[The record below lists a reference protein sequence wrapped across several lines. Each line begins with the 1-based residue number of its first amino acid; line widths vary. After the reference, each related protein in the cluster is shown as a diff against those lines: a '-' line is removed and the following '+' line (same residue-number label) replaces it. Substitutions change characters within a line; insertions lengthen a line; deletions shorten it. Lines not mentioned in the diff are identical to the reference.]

1 MTAACATCIAR
12 RSVLAMAA
20 LAGAAGAT
28 AAMSG
33 CQTYGA
39 AAPAQPANPPA
50 PAAPA
55 SPAPGEPASPAPGEP
70 AEAAGPAL
78 AQLADIPV
86 GGGKVLADQQVVV
99 TQPAAGT
106 VKAFSAICTHAGCTV
121 SDVSGGTI
129 NCACHGSK
137 FRVADG
143 SVAQGPAGR
152 PLPPVAITT
161 QGTAIKLA

>member
-1 MTAACATCIAR
+1 MSAIDPPPAFVSRPACTTCVAR

-20 LAGAAGAT
+20 VAGAT

-39 AAPAQPANPPA
+39 EAPAEPANPPA
-50 PAAPA
+50 AAA
-55 SPAPGEPASPAPGEP
+55 SPGTGEPAK
-70 AEAAGPAL
+70 AARPAL

-86 GGGKVLADQQVVV
+86 GGGKVFADQKVVV
-99 TQPAAGT
+99 TQPTAGT
-106 VKAFSAICTHAGCTV
+106 VKAFSATCTHAGCTV
-121 SDVSGGTI
+121 SEVLDGTI
-129 NCACHGSK
+129 NCTCHGSK

-143 SVAQGPAGR
+143 SVAGGPAGR
-152 PLPPVAITT
+152 PLPPVAIAV